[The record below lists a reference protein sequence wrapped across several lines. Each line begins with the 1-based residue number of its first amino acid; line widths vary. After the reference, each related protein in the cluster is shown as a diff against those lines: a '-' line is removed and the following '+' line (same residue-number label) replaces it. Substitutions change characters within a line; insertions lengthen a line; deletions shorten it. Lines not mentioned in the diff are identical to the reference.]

1 MLASFLASLGRIR
14 SPIPEPH
21 VYRKLSHPELAM
33 KIGPSSCMVPVQT
46 RLRGG
51 CDWPVVMAVFRCRD
65 QPRLRTLVETSCVSN
80 SRCRCRCK
88 RLHGERTHP
97 ATKSKGEWAPAAV
110 QPRCSVA
117 SHQRRAAGKQSSG
130 VKPGRRVVG
139 SPQCTYEV
147 VGAPQVSSKFA
158 SGRQAGSK
166 KAVATTCLSPEVTN
180 SKDWHAYVVCWRG
193 TV

>member
-117 SHQRRAAGKQSSG
+117 SHQRRAAQTGCERGRSRSPNQRLPVLDRVQVRVLPLPWTRRSEPRQPARAHGGKIA
-130 VKPGRRVVG
+130 RVPSWLESRPLARAHG
-139 SPQCTYEV
+139 CR
-147 VGAPQVSSKFA
+147 A
-158 SGRQAGSK
+158 
-166 KAVATTCLSPEVTN
+166 
-180 SKDWHAYVVCWRG
+180 W
-193 TV
+193 